1 MGGWSV
7 GLWSACSAQRMHDRW
22 TYGLT
27 HRMLQRMQ
35 RLADADLL
43 AADSM
48 ANRATCPAMGG
59 SLCPVCLLVLSMYLS
74 IFASVYVSIWSIYLA
89 YLSSQ
94 PIQSNYPSISSQPM
108 QSTYPYL
115 TSQPIHLSFF
125 LSINL
130 SVYLP
135 IYLSVFLSIHPSIHR
150 SICLS
155 VCLSCGCVSFC
166 LCVYL
171 SGPFFLSLKQ
181 SNVFRTIMFPFTLT
195 FVWFAPV
202 IYRKTLN
209 ALSFKD

>member
-1 MGGWSV
+1 
-7 GLWSACSAQRMHDRW
+7 MHDRW

-155 VCLSCGCVSFC
+155 VCLSVMW
-166 LCVYL
+166 LCVFL
-171 SGPFFLSLKQ
+171 SMCLSLRPFFLSLKQ
-181 SNVFRTIMFPFTLT
+181 SNVFRTIMFPFTL
-195 FVWFAPV
+195 FCLVCPRDLQKN
-202 IYRKTLN
+202 IERIELQ
-209 ALSFKD
+209 D

>member
-1 MGGWSV
+1 
-7 GLWSACSAQRMHDRW
+7 MHDRW

-125 LSINL
+125 LSINI
-130 SVYLP
+130 SVYLS
-135 IYLSVFLSIHPSIHR
+135 ISLSVCLSIDR

-155 VCLSCGCVSFC
+155 I
-166 LCVYL
+166 YL
-171 SGPFFLSLKQ
+171 SIDLSIYLSIYLFISTYLPEYLPILFY
-181 SNVFRTIMFPFTLT
+181 SNLF
-195 FVWFAPV
+195 
-202 IYRKTLN
+202 
-209 ALSFKD
+209 